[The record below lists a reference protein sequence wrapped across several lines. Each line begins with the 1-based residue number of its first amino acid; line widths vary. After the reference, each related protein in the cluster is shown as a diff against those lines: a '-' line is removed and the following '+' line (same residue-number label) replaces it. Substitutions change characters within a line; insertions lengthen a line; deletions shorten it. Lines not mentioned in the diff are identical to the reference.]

1 MINSNLM
8 KLRDD
13 IVIRKVGSEY
23 ITVVPSSQ
31 GVGYSS
37 VVTLNES
44 AAEVVKT
51 FTGLE
56 FSADLVATFLLN
68 NYDVDTEKAHED
80 AVALVKLIESSGL
93 ISLENH

>member
-1 MINSNLM
+1 MINSKLM

-23 ITVVPSSQ
+23 ITVVPSPQ

-68 NYDVDTEKAHED
+68 NYDVDTEKAYED